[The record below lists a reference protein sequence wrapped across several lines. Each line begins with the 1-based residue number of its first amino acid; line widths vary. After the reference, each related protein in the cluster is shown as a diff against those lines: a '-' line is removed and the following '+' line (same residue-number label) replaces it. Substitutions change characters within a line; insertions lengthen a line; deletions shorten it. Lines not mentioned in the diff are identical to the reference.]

1 MRSQWQWIISGV
13 LLLVVGIFILVNPQ
27 TVLRAA
33 VIAFGIY
40 MVVEALMSIIV
51 SWRIKSLT
59 GIFRVNGARSVVGL
73 IIGIFTTVAGIGASD
88 GQISRWIVWLLAA
101 WFAISALVKL
111 AEYLMIR
118 RSGYHVSGFVGNVL
132 LSLGLSLLMFLFP
145 GLVNTVVGT
154 TVGIILIALAIF
166 VVVWGMKMISVQNDV
181 AASLDFV
188 EGEWEERK
196 S

>member
-40 MVVEALMSIIV
+40 MVVEALMSLIV
-51 SWRIKSLT
+51 SWQIKSLT
-59 GIFRVNGARSVVGL
+59 GIFRVNSARSIIGL
-73 IIGIFTTVAGIGASD
+73 IIGVSATVAGVGASD
-88 GQISRWIVWLLAA
+88 GQIARWIVWGLAA
-101 WFAISALVKL
+101 WFAVSALVKL

-118 RSGYHVSGFVGNVL
+118 RSGYHVSGIVGNVL

-166 VVVWGMKMISVQNDV
+166 VVVWGMKMISVQND
-181 AASLDFV
+181 AAAALDFV